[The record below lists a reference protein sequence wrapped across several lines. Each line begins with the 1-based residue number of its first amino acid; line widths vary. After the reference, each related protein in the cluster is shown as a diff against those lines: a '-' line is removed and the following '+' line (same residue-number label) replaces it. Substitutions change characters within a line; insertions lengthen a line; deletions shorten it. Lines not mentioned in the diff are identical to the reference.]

1 MNFNQANE
9 WWTLIQNTP
18 VPYAAAPIAHY
29 PLSPNTTNSSD
40 SEEDKIKVKIE
51 NLPTLAKKPSSA
63 QPVLSAADKRQ
74 QRLIKNRQA
83 ADASRKR
90 KREQMEALEARNK
103 KLEEEN
109 KQLLDLVSKLQEV
122 NGKLQKENEE
132 LRQGSALKNTDET
145 LFTLNQSDPF
155 LDNCK
160 AENENDLFNDFV
172 NLDPIEKES
181 PPYPLDSNYKFG
193 TVFTIFLFSIASFLL
208 PSPTPT
214 SQEVAF
220 LSTPSPKIMSTTD
233 LSTQLLPQTAVALW
247 DTSAKA
253 ITPLSLNREDFML
266 SLNTL
271 ANINP
276 PNAVMSI
283 ESIFAGQH
291 NSIDGKLAV
300 VPNSMNSEQPLIML
314 SPSIRV
320 IPYEHHSL
328 PTDPLRLSL
337 LANIPS
343 SGLGVSGEG
352 GILRLDME
360 VFQATWLN

>member
-1 MNFNQANE
+1 MNFNQAND
-9 WWTLIQNTP
+9 WWTLIQNTTTQYPP
-18 VPYAAAPIAHY
+18 VPIVQY

-40 SEEDKIKVKIE
+40 SEEEKIKVKIE
-51 NLPTLAKKPSSA
+51 NLPALAKKPSAA

-90 KREQMEALEARNK
+90 KREHVEALETRNK

-109 KQLLDLVSKLQEV
+109 FQLLELVSKLQEA
-122 NGKLQKENEE
+122 NSKLLKENEE
-132 LRQGSALKNTDET
+132 LKQFANIKKQDET
-145 LFTLNQSDPF
+145 LFSLQQTDSIMDLNCR
-155 LDNCK
+155 N
-160 AENENDLFNDFV
+160 EIENDLFNDFV
-172 NLDPIEKES
+172 NLEPMGKE
-181 PPYPLDSNYKFG
+181 PAAYGMESNYKLG
-193 TVFTIFLFSIASFLL
+193 TVFTELGFLASHVPQIISNADL
-208 PSPTPT
+208 TP
-214 SQEVAF
+214 
-220 LSTPSPKIMSTTD
+220 
-233 LSTQLLPQTAVALW
+233 QLLPQASLALW
-247 DTSAKA
+247 DTSSKA
-253 ITPLSLNREDFML
+253 ITPLSLDREDFML

-283 ESIFAGQH
+283 ESLFTSKD
-291 NSIDGKLAV
+291 NSLDVKLAV
-300 VPNSMNSEQPLIML
+300 VPNSIRREDPLIML
-314 SPSIRV
+314 SPSIRI
-320 IPYEHHSL
+320 IPYDQHSL

-360 VFQATWLN
+360 VFRATWLN

>member
-9 WWTLIQNTP
+9 WWTLIQNSP
-18 VPYAAAPIAHY
+18 APYTTIPIVQY

-51 NLPTLAKKPSSA
+51 NLPVLAKKPSTA
-63 QPVLSAADKRQ
+63 QPVLSATDKRQ

-109 KQLLDLVSKLQEV
+109 KQLLDLVSKLQEA
-122 NGKLQKENEE
+122 NSKLLKENED
-132 LRQGSALKNTDET
+132 LKQTSALKQPDET
-145 LFTLNQSDPF
+145 LFSLQQADSLFDM
-155 LDNCK
+155 NCK
-160 AENENDLFNDFV
+160 VENENDLFNDF
-172 NLDPIEKES
+172 
-181 PPYPLDSNYKFG
+181 
-193 TVFTIFLFSIASFLL
+193 IFLFSIASFLL

-214 SQEVAF
+214 SQELAF
-220 LSTPSPKIMSTTD
+220 LSTTSPKIMSQTD
-233 LSTQLLPQTAVALW
+233 LSPQLLPQTGVALW
-247 DTSAKA
+247 DTSSKE
-253 ITPLSLNREDFML
+253 ITTLSLEREDFML
-266 SLNTL
+266 SLNAL

-283 ESIFAGQH
+283 ESLFTTQE
-291 NSIDGKLAV
+291 NSLDGKLAV
-300 VPNSMNSEQPLIML
+300 VPNSMKKEQPLIML
-314 SPSIRV
+314 SPSIRI

-343 SGLGVSGEG
+343 SGLGVHGEG